1 MTSSARSSSIDGSST
16 LGGTGL
22 LGGKGDGSRGPIN
35 RRSVEARDGELA
47 SLVGDS
53 GRGVVER
60 VLLEALDD
68 GRIGNGG
75 SSIVKPRNQQ
85 MRKLSEPEDMTNLHK

>member
-1 MTSSARSSSIDGSST
+1 M
-16 LGGTGL
+16 
-22 LGGKGDGSRGPIN
+22 
-35 RRSVEARDGELA
+35 EARDGERVC
-47 SLVGDS
+47 LVGDS

-75 SSIVKPRNQQ
+75 SSIVRTRYQQ
-85 MRKLSEPEDMTNLHK
+85 MRKLSEYEDITNLHKWFLQLERLRAVGQ